1 MSKRIN
7 RLLFEE
13 EYSEVINCIIDD
25 MNDMTMYNSEKI
37 RNRKEYMINLLKEV
51 HKENLKLMMK
61 KNAKRG

>member
-37 RNRKEYMINLLKEV
+37 RSRKEYMINMLKEL
-51 HKENLKLMMK
+51 HKENLKLMI
-61 KNAKRG
+61 NE